1 MSNFIKKS
9 FFWGGLTAVVI
20 IVFIVGVYFGY
31 NNRPEVDKITTL
43 LNKENQVVLSETDFG
58 PFWKTWNIIESKYVS
73 NDGLD
78 RQEMIWGA
86 VSGLVASLGDPYSVF
101 FPPQESEIFESSV
114 RGDFEGVGMEIG
126 IRDNLLTIIA
136 PLKGTPAEKAG
147 VKAGDKILKIDDVVT
162 ADMTIDE
169 AVRLIR
175 GERGTKVAL
184 SIFREGEKEPFQ
196 IEIVRDVIE
205 IPVLE
210 TEQKEG
216 GVFVIKLYNFSA
228 RSTIAFRQ
236 ALREMIN
243 SKSSKLVI
251 DLRGNA
257 GGYFESAVDIA
268 SWFLPMGEVVAR
280 ERFGDG
286 REYLYR
292 SKGYNIF
299 NNLSLAILINQG
311 SASASEIL
319 AGALRE
325 HGKAT
330 LVGEKTYGKGSV
342 QELISI
348 NNGSSLKLTIARW
361 LTPEGKSI
369 SENGLDPDIEVKLT
383 KEDIEADRDPQME
396 KAIEILA
403 M

>member
-1 MSNFIKKS
+1 
-9 FFWGGLTAVVI
+9 
-20 IVFIVGVYFGY
+20 
-31 NNRPEVDKITTL
+31 
-43 LNKENQVVLSETDFG
+43 
-58 PFWKTWNIIESKYVS
+58 
-73 NDGLD
+73 
-78 RQEMIWGA
+78 
-86 VSGLVASLGDPYSVF
+86 
-101 FPPQESEIFESSV
+101 
-114 RGDFEGVGMEIG
+114 MEIG